1 MSASMR
7 DWIGPVVEA
16 ELNNALTS
24 FQESYV
30 PGQSVQEGCRTCGPD
45 TVTVNIKKGRQ
56 VQLIE
61 VRWSLL
67 SNSVD

>member
-7 DWIGPVVEA
+7 DWIGPLVET

-24 FQESYV
+24 FQGVYV
-30 PGQSVQEGCRTCGPD
+30 PGQRVQEGCRAYGPD
-45 TVTVNIKKGRQ
+45 TVTVNIKRGRE

-61 VRWSLL
+61 VRCYLPSGSLG
-67 SNSVD
+67 